1 MAGGGEPGAAGPPIA
16 LHDAWAVDDLDDL
29 SIEALDDTV
38 VLQEVAEQT
47 SYGQIFL
54 NDLVRRQ
61 RRLALS
67 VACVFLLLLFGLP
80 LVNLASPQV
89 ASLPVLGL
97 SLSWLVLAVLV
108 YPLLLVLAWYFTTT
122 ARALEDEFV
131 DLVR

>member
-1 MAGGGEPGAAGPPIA
+1 MAGGGEIGATGPPTA
-16 LHDAWAVDDLDDL
+16 LDDAWSVDDLDDAP
-29 SIEALDDTV
+29 IEALDDTT

-67 VACVFLLLLFGLP
+67 VAGVFLLLLFGLP
-80 LVNLASPQV
+80 LVNLAFPQV
-89 ASLPVLGL
+89 AGLPVLGL
-97 SLSWLVLAVLV
+97 PLSWLILAVLV

>member
-1 MAGGGEPGAAGPPIA
+1 MAGGGETGASGPPIA
-16 LHDAWAVDDLDDL
+16 LDDAWSVDELDDL
-29 SIEALDDTV
+29 SIEALDDTI

-67 VACVFLLLLFGLP
+67 VAGVFLLLLFGLP
-80 LVNLASPQV
+80 LVNLAFPQV

>member
-16 LHDAWAVDDLDDL
+16 LDDAWPVDDLDDL
-29 SIEALDDTV
+29 SIEALDDTI

-67 VACVFLLLLFGLP
+67 VAGVFLLLLFGLP
-80 LVNLASPQV
+80 LVNLAFPQV

>member
-1 MAGGGEPGAAGPPIA
+1 MAGAGETGAPVPIA
-16 LHDAWAVDDLDDL
+16 VDDAWAVDEVDDL

-67 VACVFLLLLFGLP
+67 VAGVFLLLLFGLP
-80 LVNLASPQV
+80 LVNLAFPEV
-89 ASLPVLGL
+89 AALPVMGL
-97 SLSWLVLAVLV
+97 SLSWLLLAVLV
-108 YPLLLVLAWYFTTT
+108 YPLLLALAWYFTTT